1 MRALWIAFGALLTG
15 TLGVTTV
22 NAHHSFAASF
32 TDERIMRE
40 GVVER
45 YVFRNPHVLLYIAVT
60 DDDGASETWMVEG
73 SSATGLRSAGWSA
86 DTLSIGDHVRING
99 RAGRNNRPMISMES
113 VAVLDPESKIVLRD
127 LPLENFADSR
137 EPAEILSLALTRAD
151 GLPNLTGT
159 WGRGRGRPAFFDHR
173 APPFNEAG
181 AALQAEWD
189 PADDPQVACEDPT
202 LIRQAGFTP
211 HPVRIEQFDDRVVLS
226 YEEYGGV
233 RTIHFDGRDAGQ
245 PGDDHLKLGRST
257 ARYESDR
264 LIIESTHIT
273 AGPTGTPGH
282 QLTDR
287 VTTVETYRRLDD
299 PTQGPMVEMEMI
311 INDPGHLY
319 EPWEMVWKKL
329 YQENYEF
336 IEVECHIPYLAGV
349 DASGNLP
356 GSVTTTSLHHL
367 IEDSL

>member
-1 MRALWIAFGALLTG
+1 MRPTWIAFGALLTVP
-15 TLGVTTV
+15 LGVTAV
-22 NAHHSFAASF
+22 HAHHSFAASF

-45 YVFRNPHVLLYIAVT
+45 YVFKNPHVLLYIAVANG
-60 DDDGASETWMVEG
+60 DGDSGTWMVEG
-73 SSATGLRSAGWSA
+73 GSATGLRRAGWSA

-113 VAVLDPESKIVLRD
+113 VSVLDPESNIQLHD
-127 LPLENFADSR
+127 LPLDNFADGTES
-137 EPAEILSLALTRAD
+137 AEILSIPLTLDD

-173 APPFNEAG
+173 LPPFNEAG

-189 PADDPQVACEDPT
+189 PANDPQVACEDPT

-211 HPVRIEQFDDRVVLS
+211 HPVRIEQFNDRVVLS

-245 PGDDHLKLGRST
+245 PGDEHLKLGRST
-257 ARYESDR
+257 ARYENAR
-264 LIIESTHIT
+264 LVIESTHIT

-311 INDPGHLY
+311 IDDPGHLY

-336 IEVECHIPYLAGV
+336 IEVECHTPYLG
-349 DASGNLP
+349 
-356 GSVTTTSLHHL
+356 
-367 IEDSL
+367 

>member
-1 MRALWIAFGALLTG
+1 MRPLWIAFGALLTVP
-15 TLGVTTV
+15 LGVTAV
-22 NAHHSFAASF
+22 HAHHSFAASF

-45 YVFRNPHVLLYIAVT
+45 YVFKNPHVLLYVDVT
-60 DDDGASETWMVEG
+60 DDVGNSETWMVEG
-73 SSATGLRSAGWSA
+73 GSATGLRRAGWSA
-86 DTLSIGDHVRING
+86 DTLSIGDLVRING

-113 VAVLDPESKIVLRD
+113 VAVLNPESRVELHD
-127 LPLENFADSR
+127 LPLDNFAEGTES
-137 EPAEILSLALTRAD
+137 AEILSLPLTLDD

-173 APPFNEAG
+173 LPPFNEAG
-181 AALQAEWD
+181 AAMQAEWD
-189 PADDPQVACEDPT
+189 PANDPQVACEDPT

-245 PGDDHLKLGRST
+245 PDDEHLKLGRST
-257 ARYESDR
+257 ARYEGDR
-264 LIIESTHIT
+264 LIVESTHIT

-282 QLTDR
+282 RLTDR

-336 IEVECHIPYLAGV
+336 IEVECHMPYLG
-349 DASGNLP
+349 
-356 GSVTTTSLHHL
+356 
-367 IEDSL
+367 

>member
-1 MRALWIAFGALLTG
+1 MRPQWITFGALLTVP
-15 TLGVTTV
+15 LGVTAV

-45 YVFRNPHVLLYIAVT
+45 YVFKNPHVLLYIAVT
-60 DDDGASETWMVEG
+60 DDDGDSETWMVEG
-73 SSATGLRSAGWSA
+73 GSATGLRSAGWSA
-86 DTLSIGDHVRING
+86 DTLSIGDHVLING

-113 VAVLDPESKIVLRD
+113 VAILDPESKIELHD
-127 LPLENFADSR
+127 LPLDNFS
-137 EPAEILSLALTRAD
+137 EGTESAEILSLPLTLAD

-173 APPFNEAG
+173 LPPFNEAG
-181 AALQAEWD
+181 AAMQAEWD
-189 PADDPQVACEDPT
+189 PANDPQVACEDPT
-202 LIRQAGFTP
+202 LIRQAGYTP
-211 HPVRIEQFDDRVVLS
+211 HPVRIEQFADRVVLS
-226 YEEYGGV
+226 YEEYGGE
-233 RTIHFDGRDAGQ
+233 REIYLDRRGAAL
-245 PGDDHLKLGRST
+245 PGDGHVKLGRST
-257 ARYESDR
+257 AHYEGDR

-273 AGPTGTPGH
+273 AGPTGTEGN
-282 QLTDR
+282 QLTDQ

-336 IEVECHIPYLAGV
+336 IEVECHTPYL
-349 DASGNLP
+349 D
-356 GSVTTTSLHHL
+356 
-367 IEDSL
+367 

>member
-1 MRALWIAFGALLTG
+1 MRPTWIAFGALLTVP
-15 TLGVTTV
+15 LGVTAV
-22 NAHHSFAASF
+22 HAHHSFAASF

-45 YVFRNPHVLLYIAVT
+45 YVFKNPHVLLYIAVAG
-60 DDDGASETWMVEG
+60 DDGDSETWMVEG
-73 SSATGLRSAGWSA
+73 GSATGLRRAGWSA

-113 VAVLDPESKIVLRD
+113 VAILDPASNIELRD
-127 LPLENFADSR
+127 LPLDNFADGTES
-137 EPAEILSLALTRAD
+137 AEILSIPLTLDD

-173 APPFNEAG
+173 LPPFNEAG

-189 PADDPQVACEDPT
+189 PANDPQVACEDPT

-245 PGDDHLKLGRST
+245 PGDEHLKLGRST
-257 ARYESDR
+257 ARYENDR
-264 LIIESTHIT
+264 LVIESTHIT
-273 AGPTGTPGH
+273 SGPTGTPGH

-311 INDPGHLY
+311 IDDPGHLY

-336 IEVECHIPYLAGV
+336 IEVECHIPYLG
-349 DASGNLP
+349 
-356 GSVTTTSLHHL
+356 
-367 IEDSL
+367 

>member
-1 MRALWIAFGALLTG
+1 MKPTWIAFGALLTVP
-15 TLGVTTV
+15 LGVTAV
-22 NAHHSFAASF
+22 HAHHSFAASF

-45 YVFRNPHVLLYIAVT
+45 YVFKNPHVLLYIAVAG
-60 DDDGASETWMVEG
+60 DDGGSETWMVEG
-73 SSATGLRSAGWSA
+73 GSATGLRRAGWSA

-113 VAVLDPESKIVLRD
+113 VAILDPASNIELRD
-127 LPLENFADSR
+127 LPLDNFAHGTES
-137 EPAEILSLALTRAD
+137 AEILSIPLTLDD

-173 APPFNEAG
+173 LPPFNEAG

-189 PADDPQVACEDPT
+189 PANDPQVACEDPT

-245 PGDDHLKLGRST
+245 PGDEHLKLGRST
-257 ARYESDR
+257 ARYENDR
-264 LIIESTHIT
+264 LVIESTHIT
-273 AGPTGTPGH
+273 SGPTGTPGH

-311 INDPGHLY
+311 MDDPGHLY

-336 IEVECHIPYLAGV
+336 IEVECHIPYLG
-349 DASGNLP
+349 
-356 GSVTTTSLHHL
+356 
-367 IEDSL
+367 

>member
-1 MRALWIAFGALLTG
+1 MRPTWIAFGALLTVP
-15 TLGVTTV
+15 LGVTAV
-22 NAHHSFAASF
+22 HAHHSFAASF

-45 YVFRNPHVLLYIAVT
+45 YVFKNPHVLLYIAVA
-60 DDDGASETWMVEG
+60 DDDGDSGTWMVEG
-73 SSATGLRSAGWSA
+73 GSATGLRRAGWSA
-86 DTLSIGDHVRING
+86 DTLSIGDRVRIDG

-113 VAVLDPESKIVLRD
+113 IAVLDPESNIELRD
-127 LPLENFADSR
+127 LPLDNFADGTES
-137 EPAEILSLALTRAD
+137 AEILSLPLTLDD
-151 GLPNLTGT
+151 GHPNLTGT

-173 APPFNEAG
+173 LPPFNEAG
-181 AALQAEWD
+181 AALQAEWN
-189 PADDPQVACEDPT
+189 PANDPQVACEDPT

-233 RTIHFDGRDAGQ
+233 RTIYFDGRDAAQ
-245 PGDDHLKLGRST
+245 PGDEHLKLGRST
-257 ARYESDR
+257 ARYENDR
-264 LIIESTHIT
+264 LVIESTHIT

-282 QLTDR
+282 RLTDR

-311 INDPGHLY
+311 IDDPGHLY

-336 IEVECHIPYLAGV
+336 IEVECHIPYLG
-349 DASGNLP
+349 
-356 GSVTTTSLHHL
+356 
-367 IEDSL
+367 